1 MGPGHGRD
9 VPAVPD
15 RFLTDPRAQVL
26 VGIVEVLVKV
36 CEKRIAV
43 CSDSL
48 LYPIEYRLVHPF
60 RIVRR
65 LQEVRWDA
73 ADEHRLRNILGTIS
87 SLVARDFAASHT
99 ETDKSDILE
108 VELVEQLV
116 KILAERI
123 VVVASCGFAGLAEA
137 PACVCD
143 YSVSGVYEGRE
154 LSLPASPAQRV
165 SVNQNNWFTGTM
177 ILIVKIN
184 IP

>member
-73 ADEHRLRNILGTIS
+73 ADEHGLRKISGNIPA
-87 SLVARDFAASHT
+87 LVALVIGRCHT
-99 ETDKSDILE
+99 EATH
-108 VELVEQLV
+108 VEHLTIE
-116 KILAERI
+116 I
-123 VVVASCGFAGLAEA
+123 V
-137 PACVCD
+137 
-143 YSVSGVYEGRE
+143 
-154 LSLPASPAQRV
+154 
-165 SVNQNNWFTGTM
+165 
-177 ILIVKIN
+177 
-184 IP
+184 

>member
-1 MGPGHGRD
+1 MGPGYAMRSILDCDETRSRD
-9 VPAVPD
+9 EFGSALARAGIWD
-15 RFLTDPRAQVL
+15 DP
-26 VGIVEVLVKV
+26 
-36 CEKRIAV
+36 V

-137 PACVCD
+137 PA
-143 YSVSGVYEGRE
+143 
-154 LSLPASPAQRV
+154 
-165 SVNQNNWFTGTM
+165 
-177 ILIVKIN
+177 
-184 IP
+184 

>member
-15 RFLTDPRAQVL
+15 CFLTDPRAQVL
-26 VGIVEVLVKV
+26 VGIVEVLVKIFEESV
-36 CEKRIAV
+36 AICRD
-43 CSDSL
+43 CL
-48 LYPIEYRLVHPF
+48 LYTVEDWLVDALW
-60 RIVRR
+60 IVRR

-87 SLVARDFAASHT
+87 SLVACDFAASHT

-123 VVVASCGFAGLAEA
+123 VIVARCGLA
-137 PACVCD
+137 
-143 YSVSGVYEGRE
+143 
-154 LSLPASPAQRV
+154 
-165 SVNQNNWFTGTM
+165 
-177 ILIVKIN
+177 
-184 IP
+184 